1 MCKKRVSILTTE
13 DSAPLRS
20 RAIRRLVFLQQVYVS
35 AAFSASAQACRKG
48 AKRLR
53 GWQLEY
59 ESGRAPK
66 ARDSK
71 ALEKAHGAV
80 AESALVNKLLNLWAK
95 GALSA
100 TLLQSLATSTIQDGV
115 QHQDLVAIAQTGNW
129 GSSLG
134 IAIDKS

>member
-1 MCKKRVSILTTE
+1 M
-13 DSAPLRS
+13 
-20 RAIRRLVFLQQVYVS
+20 FLQL
-35 AAFSASAQACRKG
+35 FSASAQACRKG

-129 GSSLG
+129 GYSLG

>member
-1 MCKKRVSILTTE
+1 
-13 DSAPLRS
+13 
-20 RAIRRLVFLQQVYVS
+20 
-35 AAFSASAQACRKG
+35 
-48 AKRLR
+48 
-53 GWQLEY
+53 
-59 ESGRAPK
+59 
-66 ARDSK
+66 
-71 ALEKAHGAV
+71 LEKAHGAV